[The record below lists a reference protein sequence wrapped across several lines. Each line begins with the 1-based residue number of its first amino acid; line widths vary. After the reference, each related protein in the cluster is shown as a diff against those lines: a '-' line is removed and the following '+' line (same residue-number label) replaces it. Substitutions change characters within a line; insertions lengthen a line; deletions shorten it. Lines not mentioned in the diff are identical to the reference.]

1 MPVEALKMV
10 PEQVKL
16 GVSVATTSSRQ
27 LTAVGSVAPS
37 THASPS
43 SAHASVQLWP
53 PSPMTHV

>member
-1 MPVEALKMV
+1 MV

-27 LTAVGSVAPS
+27 LIAMGTVAPS